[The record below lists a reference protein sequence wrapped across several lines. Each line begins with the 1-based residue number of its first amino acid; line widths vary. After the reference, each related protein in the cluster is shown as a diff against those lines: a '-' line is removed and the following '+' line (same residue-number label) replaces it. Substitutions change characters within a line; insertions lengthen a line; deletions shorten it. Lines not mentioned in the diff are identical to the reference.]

1 MMEGVREYKVWTKV
15 EEHVLVK
22 CMRDMTDRRLV
33 EKGNFR
39 ATGLK
44 ELERMLHERVENCQ
58 FLAVPHIKS
67 KVRYFK
73 DKFTALLE
81 LKQASG
87 FGWDEARG
95 CIVAD
100 DDVFAGWVKSH
111 PKATGL
117 NNKPLLHWEDLCVIY
132 GVDQAIGADAV
143 QPSDAASRLVG
154 ASGAAIFMDEDTVAG
169 GSFDLPPNLT
179 HTEVMEE
186 IINHGIDLHATGLKH
201 VEDEV
206 TSKRTRNRGKEAATS
221 SGSKRSRQQ
230 SADEERAEIAAYIA
244 MTTENIAKIATNYCI
259 EGDLAV
265 KRQSLY
271 QELAKFGELSSSQ
284 RNKVLR
290 HLNRDDGD
298 CTTFFQ
304 FPTDEEK
311 LEFVWSIIE

>member
-1 MMEGVREYKVWTKV
+1 MEGVREYKVWTKV

-87 FGWDEARG
+87 FGWDESRG

-100 DDVFAGWVKSH
+100 DDVFAGWVK
-111 PKATGL
+111 
-117 NNKPLLHWEDLCVIY
+117 
-132 GVDQAIGADAV
+132 
-143 QPSDAASRLVG
+143 
-154 ASGAAIFMDEDTVAG
+154 
-169 GSFDLPPNLT
+169 
-179 HTEVMEE
+179 VMEE

-206 TSKRTRNRGKEAATS
+206 TSKRTRNRGNVLKS

-230 SADEERAEIAAYIA
+230 LADEERAEIAAYIA

>member
-1 MMEGVREYKVWTKV
+1 MSLKRLCSYGLTGD
-15 EEHVLVK
+15 HVL
-22 CMRDMTDRRLV
+22 L
-33 EKGNFR
+33 
-39 ATGLK
+39 
-44 ELERMLHERVENCQ
+44 Q
-58 FLAVPHIKS
+58 
-67 KVRYFK
+67 
-73 DKFTALLE
+73 
-81 LKQASG
+81 
-87 FGWDEARG
+87 
-95 CIVAD
+95 
-100 DDVFAGWVKSH
+100 SH

-186 IINHGIDLHATGLKH
+186 IIN
-201 VEDEV
+201 
-206 TSKRTRNRGKEAATS
+206 
-221 SGSKRSRQQ
+221 Q
-230 SADEERAEIAAYIA
+230 
-244 MTTENIAKIATNYCI
+244 
-259 EGDLAV
+259 GDLAV

>member
-1 MMEGVREYKVWTKV
+1 MEGVREYKVWTKV

-73 DKFTALLE
+73 DKFTA
-81 LKQASG
+81 
-87 FGWDEARG
+87 
-95 CIVAD
+95 
-100 DDVFAGWVKSH
+100 SH

-206 TSKRTRNRGKEAATS
+206 TSKRTRNRGNVLKS

-230 SADEERAEIAAYIA
+230 LADEERAEIAAYIA

>member
-1 MMEGVREYKVWTKV
+1 
-15 EEHVLVK
+15 
-22 CMRDMTDRRLV
+22 MRDMTDRRLV

-87 FGWDEARG
+87 FGWDESRG

-100 DDVFAGWVKSH
+100 DDVFAGWVK
-111 PKATGL
+111 
-117 NNKPLLHWEDLCVIY
+117 
-132 GVDQAIGADAV
+132 
-143 QPSDAASRLVG
+143 PSDAASRLVG

-206 TSKRTRNRGKEAATS
+206 TSKRTRNRGNVLKS

-230 SADEERAEIAAYIA
+230 LADEERAEIAAYIA